1 MKKLSM
7 CLCTLLAVTLLG
19 GCNGDGKPKLESS
32 DVHRPGTQGPSLAYD
47 PQIIELGSI
56 AHNARI
62 TRYVELRNRGR
73 KQLVIEK
80 VVATCKCI
88 ETNLGKKTLAPNETT
103 MLEVTFDAAGYS
115 GKMEQHVWLV
125 TNDSE
130 APSRDLVV
138 RARIKVQ

>member
-1 MKKLSM
+1 MKTLST
-7 CLCTLLAVTLLG
+7 CLCILLAVTLLG
-19 GCNGDGKPKLESS
+19 ACNGDGKPKIDSS
-32 DVHRPGTQGPSLAYD
+32 DAHRPGPPGPSLAYD
-47 PQIIELGSI
+47 PQVLELGSI

-62 TRYVELRNRGR
+62 TSYVELRNRGR
-73 KQLVIEK
+73 RQLVIEK

-88 ETNLGKKTLAPNETT
+88 ETNLGKETLAPNETT
-103 MLEVTFDAAGYS
+103 MLQVIFDAAGYS
-115 GKMEQHVWLV
+115 GTMEQHVWLV

>member
-1 MKKLSM
+1 MKKLST
-7 CLCTLLAVTLLG
+7 CVCILLAVMLLG
-19 GCNGDGKPKLESS
+19 GCNGDGESKVKKS
-32 DVHRPGTQGPSLAYD
+32 DAPGPNPEGPSLAYD

-56 AHNARI
+56 AHDARV

-80 VVATCKCI
+80 IVATCKCI
-88 ETNLGKKTLAPNETT
+88 ETNLGKETLAPGETT

-125 TNDSE
+125 TNDTE

-138 RARIKVQ
+138 RARIRDQ